1 VAALL
6 RRDLLEDAA
15 LEFMA
20 CGSPSVGRRS
30 GGALRCLSGSLTSVR
45 SDLLCALHTQCFS
58 RPYSCVCVCVSAGVS
73 YKLDA
78 ALCICFAVYGRY

>member
-30 GGALRCLSGSLTSVR
+30 GGALCCLSDSLTSARLASCSAYSV
-45 SDLLCALHTQCFS
+45 H
-58 RPYSCVCVCVSAGVS
+58 SCVCLGVHVFLVSWVQHHVS
-73 YKLDA
+73 VSPFL
-78 ALCICFAVYGRY
+78 ALLI

>member
-30 GGALRCLSGSLTSVR
+30 GGALRCLSGSLASA
-45 SDLLCALHTQCFS
+45 SLALCSA
-58 RPYSCVCVCVSAGVS
+58 YSVCV
-73 YKLDA
+73 
-78 ALCICFAVYGRY
+78 

>member
-30 GGALRCLSGSLTSVR
+30 GGALRCLSDSLTSARLASCSAYSV
-45 SDLLCALHTQCFS
+45 H
-58 RPYSCVCVCVSAGVS
+58 SCVCVQVFLVSWVQHHVYVS
-73 YKLDA
+73 LFL
-78 ALCICFAVYGRY
+78 ALLI

>member
-30 GGALRCLSGSLTSVR
+30 GGALRYLSDSLTSAR
-45 SDLLCALHTQCFS
+45 LASYS
-58 RPYSCVCVCVSAGVS
+58 PYSVHSCVCVQVFLVS
-73 YKLDA
+73 
-78 ALCICFAVYGRY
+78 